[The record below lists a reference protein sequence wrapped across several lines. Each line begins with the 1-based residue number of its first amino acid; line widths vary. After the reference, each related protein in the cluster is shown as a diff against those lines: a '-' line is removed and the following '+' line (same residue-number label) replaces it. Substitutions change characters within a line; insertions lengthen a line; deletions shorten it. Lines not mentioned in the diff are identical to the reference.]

1 MPRTAVAAPAPDEE
15 PGVAPLVVQ
24 ILSEAAGRA
33 PFVPVVRYVPTG
45 FAVRLLAILEHVL
58 LTGTWMIVTALPGDG
73 KSTALDR
80 FLSLHP
86 EHWVDLGGGSRRRV
100 VPVLATRVSLG
111 LASADRLMIAL
122 AHGLG
127 AVPNL
132 RGYRFRDWLVGA
144 IASAGVRMIVIDDAH
159 ELTVAQLSYLRE
171 LTDHL
176 SSRGC
181 RVALVLLAASH
192 GSDPREG
199 NPWQLIEGRGLV
211 AEQFRRRLNGPDP
224 VVYVAGLTR
233 REVGAVLKTWEALYR
248 EWFPDLEL
256 AKWAGSVFTWLTDK
270 RNAGDT
276 GRVRMRYLAEAVNG
290 ALALAWAEGRTGLLP
305 DAMDLYHTVVRLTTR
320 GFTFAV
326 LDAELRPGGGAVQ

>member
-1 MPRTAVAAPAPDEE
+1 MAKTAIAAPAPGE
-15 PGVAPLVVQ
+15 PPAVAPLVIQ
-24 ILSEAAGRA
+24 ILAEAAGRS
-33 PFVPVVRYVPTG
+33 PFVPLARFVPTG

-73 KSTALDR
+73 KSTTLDR
-80 FLSLHP
+80 FLVRH
-86 EHWVDLGGGSRRRV
+86 EAHWVDLADGKRRRI

-111 LASADRLMIAL
+111 MRSADRLMVAL

-144 IASAGVRMIVIDDAH
+144 IADAGVRMIVIDDAH
-159 ELTVAQLSYLRE
+159 EITVAQLSYLRE
-171 LTDHL
+171 VTDHL
-176 SSRGC
+176 ASRGHP
-181 RVALVLLAASH
+181 VALVLLAASH
-192 GSDPREG
+192 GSDPRAG
-199 NPWQLIEGRGLV
+199 NPWKLIEGNGLV

-233 REVGAVLKTWEALYR
+233 REVGAVLKTWETLYR

-256 AKWAGSVFTWLTDK
+256 AKWAGSVFDWLSNA

-276 GRVRMRYLAEAVNG
+276 GRVRMRYLAESVNG
-290 ALALAWAEGRTGLLP
+290 TLALAWAEGRTGLLP
-305 DAMDLYHTVVRLTTR
+305 DAMDLYATVVRLTTR
-320 GFTFAV
+320 GFTYAV
-326 LDAELRPGGGAVQ
+326 LDAELRPGREAAQ